1 MLLAVTLFPFVCALI
16 LFAYFFGRF
25 AGEQDT
31 AKLADAMRQMNYAR
45 IIPFPGIE
53 SRGLKAPQSPLESD
67 IVRAAAPGE
76 VLLFAGCKS
85 KNGQVGQKARGIAKG
100 TTA

>member
-31 AKLADAMRQMNYAR
+31 PKIVDAMRQMNYAK
-45 IIPFPGIE
+45 IIPFPE
-53 SRGLKAPQSPLESD
+53 REPEKPKSF
-67 IVRAAAPGE
+67 AAGA
-76 VLLFAGCKS
+76 
-85 KNGQVGQKARGIAKG
+85 
-100 TTA
+100 